1 MGVFMDFVAIL
12 FYLLCAFFL
21 FFVLNY
27 FDKNEKESNL
37 IHALVPV
44 IYLILLSGLLTAIG
58 MGRFN
63 DNLFVIV
70 FFELCIRLYYVK
82 NILRQE
88 DLMNAS
94 FYIQIYGISLLCCY
108 LVNRYF
114 ISQVSSVF
122 LTAEEMKPGIWF
134 GILLFF
140 FFLLNK
146 HVHIQY
152 KEQVSTFHGKKKEYI
167 LVQYVRLKTS
177 FGKWVKVKDE
187 NTLPMIYAMMVYENY
202 HRPKFFRTLDKIKY
216 RFTGRERKMGIMQ
229 IKSKVEIDDVSSI
242 KLSIK
247 KLEKILESSSK
258 KTKKVAWRE
267 VLEEYY
273 GSKQPVDQIVEI
285 YNLIV
290 EFNEN

>member
-1 MGVFMDFVAIL
+1 MGVFMNFITIL
-12 FYLLCAFFL
+12 FYLLFSFILFFL
-21 FFVLNY
+21 LNY
-27 FDKNEKESNL
+27 FDKNEKENNL
-37 IHALVPV
+37 IHAFVPV
-44 IYLILLSGLLTAIG
+44 IYLILLSGLLTSVG
-58 MGRFN
+58 MEELN
-63 DNLFVIV
+63 DNLFIIV

-88 DLMNAS
+88 DLMNSS

-114 ISQVSSVF
+114 ISQVSTVF

-134 GILLFF
+134 GILLFL

-146 HVHIQY
+146 HIHIQY
-152 KEQVSTFHGKKKEYI
+152 KEQVSTFHGRKKEYA
-167 LVQYVRLKTS
+167 LVQYVRLKTA

-187 NTLPMIYAMMVYENY
+187 STIPMIYAMMVYENY
-202 HRPKFFRTLDKIKY
+202 HRPKFFRNLDRIHY

-229 IKSKVEIDDVSSI
+229 INSKVEIDDVSSI

-247 KLEKILESSSK
+247 KLEKILENSPK
-258 KTKKVAWRE
+258 KTKKVAWKE

-273 GSKQPVDQIVEI
+273 ESKQPIDQILEI
-285 YNLIV
+285 YNQIV